1 VATTLLM
8 AAALVLG
15 QAGVEAETKS
25 KAAEAKAAADKADA
39 VKAETVKA
47 EAVKAQEKSPGVD
60 LAAKVKQLVRQ
71 LDAPQQ
77 AQREAAEKELVALGG
92 EIVPLLPGISDRT
105 PAEMKVR
112 LARIRDAV
120 TKVAVAA
127 TVKTALVSLSGEMP
141 VSKAFDEL
149 TKQSGNALVDYR
161 ERRSQEQRD
170 PMIKVDLKDVPF
182 WQALDTVLDAAE
194 LSLDNYDEETG
205 ALAYVARGEGML
217 PRVGRAS
224 YAGLFRLEPT
234 RIEAVR
240 DLRNTEN
247 RSLRLFLDAT
257 WEPRVQPIV
266 LEQSLDEVSATDEA
280 GNAVLIDGSEGKL
293 EVPVESHNA
302 GVELSIPFQAPGR
315 SVKQLASIKGKMTA
329 LVLGKVESFEFA
341 DIDKQK
347 ASELARGG
355 ATVVVDSC
363 RKNGD
368 IYEVNMR
375 VAFDKTSN
383 ALESHR
389 GWIYNNECFMLDPK
403 DNRIENVG
411 VEATLLAD
419 NSVGLSYKFDLGDD
433 VKPAKHTFVYKTAA
447 AIIPVSVEFELKG
460 IDLP

>member
-1 VATTLLM
+1 VVQTFLI

-15 QAGVEAETKS
+15 QVEAETKAKAADA
-25 KAAEAKAAADKADA
+25 KAAEAKAEA
-39 VKAETVKA
+39 VAKAEEKA
-47 EAVKAQEKSPGVD
+47 PAVD

-92 EIVPLLPGISDRT
+92 EILPLLPGITDRT

-112 LARIRDAV
+112 LARIRGAV

-161 ERRSQEQRD
+161 ERRSQEERD
-170 PMIKVDLKDVPF
+170 PMIKVDLKEVPF

-302 GVELSIPFQAPGR
+302 GVELSIPFQAPDR

-347 ASELARGG
+347 ASELTRGG

-383 ALESHR
+383 ALDSHR

-447 AIIPVSVEFELKG
+447 AIIPVPVEFELKG